1 MYNGDDIKNHN
12 ASRKLQI
19 LKGFSE
25 VQDVIEKAKNRQV
38 GEVHSNGK
46 WVWTSIGNGKFDWR
60 VKDSKKN
67 KADEKLKNTVDDAK
81 KTLTIIETIG
91 PSVYNRMKKLDM
103 IDSEQ
108 KPSQS
113 DIYEVLNEQHED
125 GYSISVD
132 ENLSSKDYQDI
143 ERFIENKW
151 LKENK
156 NN

>member
-1 MYNGDDIKNHN
+1 
-12 ASRKLQI
+12 
-19 LKGFSE
+19 
-25 VQDVIEKAKNRQV
+25 
-38 GEVHSNGK
+38 
-46 WVWTSIGNGKFDWR
+46 
-60 VKDSKKN
+60 
-67 KADEKLKNTVDDAK
+67 
-81 KTLTIIETIG
+81 
-91 PSVYNRMKKLDM
+91 M